1 MFKVG
6 RRGDN
11 HRQATLDRVPAN
23 IGRPRLWRQDDQW
36 CLSPCLGYNGLEN
49 SSIFIPPLLVVTRNI
64 VQILLCFHLHV
75 SVHGWGLMR
84 FVTLSWGG
92 DTGRV
97 MESVYLI
104 LRQTQGAGPGLH
116 HWHVGEGF
124 GELLLRRSLAIA
136 GPKFKSE
143 LKRYPMS
150 PSIKWLTDLR

>member
-84 FVTLSWGG
+84 VVTLSWGG

-104 LRQTQGAGPGLH
+104 LRQTQGPGPGLP
-116 HWHVGEGF
+116 HWHVGEGLR
-124 GELLLRRSLAIA
+124 ELLLRRSLAIA